1 MTERKPVSRIEFYDK
16 NEKRRYRVATVWPG
30 RTEFSD
36 DVVFERETN
45 ATKQYPTMTIADAQA
60 RSDAKEGF
68 IQISKAKAQK
78 QEPKLADPTDDTEI
92 PF

>member
-1 MTERKPVSRIEFYDK
+1 MTERKPIARVEFYDK
-16 NEKRRYRVATVWPG
+16 VEKKRYRVATVWPG

-45 ATKQYPTMTIADAQA
+45 ANKQYPTMTIADAQM
-60 RSDAKEGF
+60 RSDAKGGF

-78 QEPKLADPTDDTEI
+78 HEPKMADPVDDTDI